1 MNTAWNDYRGKILV
15 EGAGIYEVVL
25 VHNYTQCQEDMGEWR
40 YIVCFFYMLTLYII
54 EIEIFLVS
62 IQQQN
67 LSLENYVELRNI
79 TVQISTNMSQ
89 SS

>member
-1 MNTAWNDYRGKILV
+1 MQDK
-15 EGAGIYEVVL
+15 YEVVL
-25 VHNYTQCQEDMGEWR
+25 VHNYKQSQEERGNGV
-40 YIVCFFYMLTLYII
+40 IVGFFYMLTIYII
-54 EIEIFLVS
+54 EIEICLVS

>member
-1 MNTAWNDYRGKILV
+1 MKLFLCI
-15 EGAGIYEVVL
+15 II
-25 VHNYTQCQEDMGEWR
+25 HNAKKTWVNGYTVG
-40 YIVCFFYMLTLYII
+40 FFYMLTVYII
-54 EIEIFLVS
+54 EIEICLVS

-67 LSLENYVELRNI
+67 LSLENDVELLNI

>member
-1 MNTAWNDYRGKILV
+1 MKLSSCIIIHNAKNTWGNGDTVG
-15 EGAGIYEVVL
+15 
-25 VHNYTQCQEDMGEWR
+25 
-40 YIVCFFYMLTLYII
+40 FFYMLTVYII
-54 EIEIFLVS
+54 EIEICLVS

-67 LSLENYVELRNI
+67 LSLENYVELQNI